1 MSKFLRVAASVL
13 RPTIAQQFPMRS
25 MVSPMNRIVIR
36 SFADD
41 KDDEV
46 RRQFPHCSATRI
58 EQLNSKLA
66 SPCFFL
72 QPFLDA
78 KEVADRIVEVVMN
91 FDKVTFP
98 LR

>member
-13 RPTIAQQFPMRS
+13 RPTIAKQFPVRS
-25 MVSPMNRIVIR
+25 IVSPMNRIVIR

-46 RRQFPHCSATRI
+46 RRYFPHCSAIRI

-91 FDKVTFP
+91 FDKVSFL

>member
-1 MSKFLRVAASVL
+1 
-13 RPTIAQQFPMRS
+13 
-25 MVSPMNRIVIR
+25 VSPMNRIVIR

-46 RRQFPHCSATRI
+46 TRQFPHCSATRI
-58 EQLNSKLA
+58 EKLNSELA
-66 SPCFFL
+66 SPSFFL

-91 FDKVTFP
+91 FDKVSSL
-98 LR
+98 LRRLT